1 MGMFGEEKSSG
12 VLVCKIDKE
21 VADDLGKVRRAKGVT
36 KKQVV
41 MDAITRW
48 LAGKLVLDDVRAKG
62 DKEGML
68 RAKIGDLKDRFDKE
82 VEKRGMVQ
90 YIVLSMILKKYM
102 KDEYGDVERW
112 LSKTGESRIEKELS
126 DLPCSVLSKAQ
137 IRALLST
144 KPPLIKELIN
154 LNTQL
159 QPNGVDLTV
168 QHIEKIVSAGC
179 VDFSNKDRKLSET
192 ERLDFND
199 DRVFLPP
206 GPYKVLFN
214 EVIHL
219 PKDIMAIGA
228 PRTSLIRCG
237 VTIETGFWDAG
248 YEGRS
253 ESLLIVANEKGFYV
267 KKNARILQLV
277 FIKLAKVASTGYK
290 GIYQSENI

>member
-1 MGMFGEEKSSG
+1 M
-12 VLVCKIDKE
+12 
-21 VADDLGKVRRAKGVT
+21 
-36 KKQVV
+36 
-41 MDAITRW
+41 
-48 LAGKLVLDDVRAKG
+48 
-62 DKEGML
+62 
-68 RAKIGDLKDRFDKE
+68 
-82 VEKRGMVQ
+82 
-90 YIVLSMILKKYM
+90 
-102 KDEYGDVERW
+102 
-112 LSKTGESRIEKELS
+112 SKTGGSRIEKGIS
-126 DLPCSVLSKAQ
+126 DAHHSVLSKSQ

-144 KPPLIKELIN
+144 KPPLIENLID

-168 QHIEKIVSAGC
+168 KQVEKIVSAGC

-192 ERLDFND
+192 EELDFNL

-206 GPYKVLFN
+206 GAYKVLFN

-219 PKDIMAIGA
+219 PKDVMAIGA

-237 VTIETGFWDAG
+237 VTVETGFWDAG

-253 ESLLIVANEKGFYV
+253 ESLMVVLNEKGFYV

-277 FIKLAKVASTGYK
+277 FIKLSKVPSSGYE